1 MVRKIFVILGVAFL
15 LNFFWEEAHAILY
28 IPAGGEVMTHTTLF
42 YAVLF
47 AAMATT
53 LLVWL
58 FLRFERLKGG
68 F

>member
-15 LNFFWEEAHAILY
+15 LNFLWEEAHAIFY
-28 IPAGGEVMTHTTLF
+28 THEDGEVMTHVTLF